1 MAHLVRRLGVVR
13 LELKT
18 GSNLASPVRGEL
30 STRSQRGRRRARS
43 IEDRQKDSAEELVEL
58 HLVAETGLVKVC
70 LQVEAGELDKESSCA
85 QQSVF
90 IRRMNVLYQR
100 ELICT
105 GYGVASQGR

>member
-1 MAHLVRRLGVVR
+1 MVR
-13 LELKT
+13 LQRRPRAELSDT
-18 GSNLASPVRGEL
+18 MCGEL
-30 STRSQRGRRRARS
+30 GTRSQWGRRRSRGV
-43 IEDRQKDSAEELVEL
+43 EDRKKDRAEELVEL

-70 LQVEAGELDKESSCA
+70 LQVEAGELDKESSCV